1 MILIGCLWNPASS
14 SLTLDFYASCPT
26 APKFGCFSRRLWM
39 FYARKIQALWQHL
52 LEISVAEPGL
62 PQPNI
67 PPEAIQGRC
76 WELTNALGQEGCLP
90 CETGESSVGWQTSWL
105 LLKLFGSP
113 EAVLF
118 TSGCVL
124 PRGFFFFFWQSQI
137 RKAVTCLLQR
147 STSTHRPPLPSRM
160 IIYLQCVDL
169 PEGSQ
174 HNHLLVSGF
183 INDEMLHSIFLSGK
197 CIKSAQIPSK
207 VPYLQLHSC
216 YKSFI

>member
-90 CETGESSVGWQTSWL
+90 CETGESSVGWQTSWP

-124 PRGFFFFFWQSQI
+124 PRGFFFFFLTVSDQEG
-137 RKAVTCLLQR
+137 CDLLAAKEHFYPQAAFAEQNDN
-147 STSTHRPPLPSRM
+147 LPSV
-160 IIYLQCVDL
+160 CW
-169 PEGSQ
+169 
-174 HNHLLVSGF
+174 
-183 INDEMLHSIFLSGK
+183 
-197 CIKSAQIPSK
+197 SARRIAT
-207 VPYLQLHSC
+207 
-216 YKSFI
+216 